1 MRRRFT
7 VYLIH
12 RTGHDAPRQTPQGEL
27 QMATQA
33 GKESKGTALV
43 TGASSGIGAVYA
55 DRLARRGY
63 DLILV
68 ARDGQR
74 LSGLAERLTRE
85 TGRHVDTVSADLTV
99 KADVRRIEE
108 RLRADRAITMLVNN
122 AGVGATASL
131 VDSDVDELEKM
142 IDLNVTALTRLTAAA
157 VPGFV
162 ERGNGVVINISSIV
176 ALSPE
181 LLNGTYSGTK
191 AYVLNLTQ
199 SLHHEVGDKGVQLQ
213 AVLPGATSTAFWDR
227 AGLAVE
233 HLPTQIVMTAEDMV
247 DAALAGLDQGELVT
261 IPSLPDAADWER
273 LNNARQHL
281 QPNLSHKVPAARYT
295 QAKAA

>member
-1 MRRRFT
+1 
-7 VYLIH
+7 
-12 RTGHDAPRQTPQGEL
+12 
-27 QMATQA
+27 MATQA
-33 GKESKGTALV
+33 DKGTALI

-68 ARDGQR
+68 ARDVKR
-74 LSGLAERLTRE
+74 LAGVAERLTAE
-85 TGRHVDTVSADLTV
+85 TGRHVETIAADLTD
-99 KADVRRIEE
+99 KADTRRIEE
-108 RLRADRAITMLVNN
+108 RLRTDRGITMLVNN

-131 VDSDVDELEKM
+131 IDSDVDQLDSM
-142 IDLNVTALTRLTAAA
+142 IELNVTALTRLTAAV

-162 ERGNGVVINISSIV
+162 ERGNGVVVNISSIV

-227 AGLAVE
+227 AGLAIE
-233 HLPTQIVMTAEDMV
+233 HLPSQIVMTAEDMV
-247 DAALAGLDQGELVT
+247 DAALVGLDQHELVT

-273 LNNARQHL
+273 FNTARLHL
-281 QPNLSHKVPAARYT
+281 GPNLSHSAPAARYT
-295 QAKAA
+295 HG

>member
-1 MRRRFT
+1 
-7 VYLIH
+7 
-12 RTGHDAPRQTPQGEL
+12 
-27 QMATQA
+27 MATQA
-33 GKESKGTALV
+33 NKGTALI

-68 ARDGQR
+68 ARDVKR
-74 LSGLAERLTRE
+74 LTGVAERLTAE
-85 TGRHVDTVSADLTV
+85 TGRHIETIAADLTI
-99 KADVRRIEE
+99 KGDQRRIEE
-108 RLRADRAITMLVNN
+108 RLRADRGITMLVNN

-131 VDSDVDELEKM
+131 IDSNIDDLDGM
-142 IDLNVTALTRLTAAA
+142 IELNVTALTRLTAAV

-162 ERGNGVVINISSIV
+162 ERGNGVVINISSVV

-199 SLHHEVGDKGVQLQ
+199 SLHHEVSGHGVQVQ
-213 AVLPGATSTAFWDR
+213 AVLPGATSTEFWDR
-227 AGLAVE
+227 AGTPVSA
-233 HLPTQIVMTAEDMV
+233 LPEAWVMSAADMV

-261 IPSLPDAADWER
+261 IPSLPEAADWQKANDAR
-273 LNNARQHL
+273 LAL
-281 QPNLSHKVPAARYT
+281 GPNLSHSRPAARYGVG
-295 QAKAA
+295 KGVAA

>member
-1 MRRRFT
+1 
-7 VYLIH
+7 
-12 RTGHDAPRQTPQGEL
+12 
-27 QMATQA
+27 MATQQA
-33 GKESKGTALV
+33 SKGTALV

-74 LSGLAERLTRE
+74 LSGLAERLTQQ
-85 TGRHVDTVSADLTV
+85 TGRHVDILSADLTI
-99 KADVRRIEE
+99 KADMRSIEE
-108 RLRADRAITMLVNN
+108 RLRSDRAITMLVNN

-131 VDSDVDELEKM
+131 IDSDIDELEKM

-162 ERGNGVVINISSIV
+162 ERGQGIVINISSIV

-181 LLNGTYSGTK
+181 TLNGTYSGTK

-199 SLHHEVGDKGVQLQ
+199 SLHHEVGGKGVQLQ

-227 AGLAVE
+227 AGLPVE
-233 HLPTQIVMTAEDMV
+233 HLPSQIVMTAEDMV

-261 IPSLPDAADWER
+261 IPSLPDVADWER
-273 LNNARQHL
+273 ANTARQQL
-281 QPNLSHKVPAARYT
+281 QPNLSHKLPAARYT
-295 QAKAA
+295 RAKAAA

>member
-1 MRRRFT
+1 
-7 VYLIH
+7 
-12 RTGHDAPRQTPQGEL
+12 
-27 QMATQA
+27 MATQA
-33 GKESKGTALV
+33 GKGTALV

-68 ARDGQR
+68 ARDVER
-74 LSGLAERLTRE
+74 LNSLAERLKTE
-85 TGRHVDTVSADLTV
+85 TGRHVETIGADLTV

-108 RLRADRAITMLVNN
+108 RLRADRGITMLVNN

-131 VDSDVDELEKM
+131 IDSNVDELEKM
-142 IDLNVTALTRLTAAA
+142 IDLNVTALTRLTAAV
-157 VPGFV
+157 VPGLV
-162 ERGNGVVINISSIV
+162 ERGNGIVINISSIV

-181 LLNGTYSGTK
+181 TLNGTYSGTK

-199 SLHHEVGDKGVQLQ
+199 SLHHEVGGKGVQLQ

-233 HLPTQIVMTAEDMV
+233 HLPQQIVMTAEDMV

-273 LNNARQHL
+273 FNSARQQL
-281 QPNLSHKVPAARYT
+281 QPNLSHKLPAARYT
-295 QAKAA
+295 SRAATA

>member
-1 MRRRFT
+1 
-7 VYLIH
+7 
-12 RTGHDAPRQTPQGEL
+12 
-27 QMATQA
+27 MATQA
-33 GKESKGTALV
+33 NKGTALI

-68 ARDGQR
+68 ARDIKR
-74 LSGLAERLTRE
+74 LTGVAERLTRE
-85 TGRHVDTVSADLTV
+85 TGREVDIVAADLTN
-99 KADVRRIEE
+99 KADTRRIEE
-108 RLRADRAITMLVNN
+108 RLRTDSKITMLVNN

-131 VDSDVDELEKM
+131 IDSDVYQLELM
-142 IDLNVTALTRLTAAA
+142 IDLNVTALTRLTAAV

-162 ERGNGVVINISSIV
+162 ARANGVVINISSIV

-199 SLHHEVGDKGVQLQ
+199 SLHHEVGSKGVQLQ
-213 AVLPGATSTAFWDR
+213 AVLPGATSTQFWDR

-233 HLPTQIVMTAEDMV
+233 NLPSHVVMTAEDMV

-261 IPSLPDAADWER
+261 IPSLPDVADWER
-273 LNNARQHL
+273 LNAARLHVV
-281 QPNLSHKVPAARYT
+281 PNLSHKQPAARYT
-295 QAKAA
+295 RGVVAA